1 MPEPENEYRLLDMH
15 GEFLTTVDE
24 LEARRLIKAG
34 YARTFRGRGNGIAKV
49 FGLILKVPLVVVEGG
64 STNGARSFSI
74 NNYTGTRFIFRE
86 KISTEAVNFY
96 EFRHKNMDEQES
108 PVAALIRM
116 RVMSIECVKVRV
128 IKTAGDS
135 RPIWSGSKHFR
146 VRSVAARRANT
157 SQSRPHTSVRAA

>member
-1 MPEPENEYRLLDMH
+1 MSELENDYRLLDMH
-15 GEFLTTVDE
+15 GDFLTVIDE
-24 LEARRLIKAG
+24 PEARRLIKLG
-34 YARTFRGRGNGIAKV
+34 YARTFRGRGNGTKKV

-64 STNGARSFSI
+64 SPNGARSFSI

-96 EFRHKNMDEQES
+96 EFRHKEMEEDES

-128 IKTAGDS
+128 TKTAAGS
-135 RPIWSGSKHFR
+135 RPIWAGSRHYR
-146 VRSVAARRANT
+146 AQSVAARRANT
-157 SQSRPHTSVRAA
+157 SQSRQLTSARVA